1 MKKERMAQNG
11 CRNIKNIEEKSE
23 WHDKKCEGKTKG
35 RLRQQ
40 LMKLLLIQDH
50 LKAGAMTVLG
60 VRSIVNYNNLLSDKQ
75 TLNEVSGG
83 IR

>member
-1 MKKERMAQNG
+1 MD
-11 CRNIKNIEEKSE
+11 EKSE
-23 WHDKKCEGKTKG
+23 WHDKNWEGKTKG

-60 VRSIVNYNNLLSDKQ
+60 GSSKVNYNNLLSDKQ
-75 TLNEVSGG
+75 TLNEVFDG
-83 IR
+83 IG